1 MATLMASAQIRD
13 DKNFFNH
20 LSVGAGVGTNG
31 ISVEVGT
38 TVLPFIAVRAGV
50 DIMPK
55 FAYSDKLSIDQPSD
69 WNSLAP
75 IVKNAYLPSNNWD
88 VELEGSMK
96 SVSGK
101 LLFDIYTGKNSLF
114 HFTVGAFFGGKELI
128 NVKARGEA
136 LAALETYNRDVEN
149 GIPGVGTEKFM
160 AEGYEL
166 GVNQGRANIAV
177 ETKGFKPYLGF
188 GVGRTVPRKRIGC
201 KFEMGAMFW
210 GSPKLKDVYKGEYI
224 TKESFKDGSDVRD
237 AFDIIDKVSVY
248 PTLKLSIFGR
258 IF

>member
-13 DKNFFNH
+13 DKNIFNH
-20 LSVGAGVGTNG
+20 LSVGAGIGTNG

-38 TVLPFIAVRAGV
+38 TVLPFITVRTGL
-50 DIMPK
+50 DIMPRIS
-55 FAYSDKLSIDQPSD
+55 YSDKLNIDKPSD
-69 WNSLAP
+69 WNNLAP
-75 IVKNAYLPSNNWD
+75 IVKKAYLPSDNWKVD
-88 VELEGSMK
+88 LEGSMK

-101 LLFDIYTGKNSLF
+101 LLFDIYTGKNSIF
-114 HFTVGAFFGGKELI
+114 HFTVGAFFGGKELV

-149 GIPGVGTEKFM
+149 RIPGVGTEKFL

-166 GVNQGRANIAV
+166 GVDKGRANIVA

-188 GVGRTVPRKRIGC
+188 GVGRTVPRKRVGC

-210 GSPKLKDVYKGEYI
+210 GKPTLKDVYKDTKI
-224 TKESFKDGSDVRD
+224 TKDDFNDKSDVRD
-237 AFDIIDKVSVY
+237 AFDIIDKLSVY
-248 PTLKLSIFGR
+248 PTLKVSIFGR